1 MLLLQAVAEA
11 APAAEDAS
19 LSLFDL
25 LLEGGIMV
33 PPILI
38 LLGLS
43 IYLLTERLLYIRAVA
58 TADEKTVDSY
68 IAMLEKGEL
77 AQAVARSKASSN
89 ALERVLYYGLS
100 AVGND
105 LQDIERTMETASAI
119 EISRMEKG
127 IGYLGIIAGVAPMLG
142 FIGTISGIIHIFYD
156 ISLSDNISIGVIAGG
171 LYEKMISSGM
181 GLVVGVIAYTFYHLL
196 DMRIDRFTLALQ
208 ERLLVFMN
216 ALQKS

>member
-1 MLLLQAVAEA
+1 MLLLQAAAPVAE
-11 APAAEDAS
+11 DTS

-25 LLEGGIMV
+25 LFEGGIMV

-38 LLGLS
+38 LLALS
-43 IYLLTERLLYIRAVA
+43 IYLLVERLLYIKAA
-58 TADEKTVDSY
+58 ANADEKTMDSY

-77 AQAVARSKASSN
+77 PQAVARAKASQN

-100 AVGND
+100 AIGND
-105 LQDIERTMETASAI
+105 LHDIERTMETASGI

-196 DMRIDRFTLALQ
+196 DMRIDRFTLQLQ